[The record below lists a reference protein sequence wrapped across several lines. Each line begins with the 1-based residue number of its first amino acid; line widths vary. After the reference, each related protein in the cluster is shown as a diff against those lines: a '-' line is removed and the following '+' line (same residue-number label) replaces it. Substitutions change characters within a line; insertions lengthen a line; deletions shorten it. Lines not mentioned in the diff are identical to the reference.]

1 MRYVIYGAG
10 AIGGTIAA
18 RLHSTDQDVLLIA
31 RGAHLAAL
39 QRDGLHFETP
49 DGAERLQIPAL
60 ASPREAKIGAED
72 VLLLAMK
79 TQDTAAALLELRDHA
94 DAAAAIVCAQNGVEN
109 ERLALRLFA
118 HVYGMCVYLPAQ
130 HLEPGVVQAF
140 AAPTFGVL
148 DLGRAPDGVDERAQR
163 IAADIAASGFACE
176 ARPDIMR
183 WKYAKL
189 ISNVGNAVQA
199 LFGPGARGSDFDER
213 ARAETHACYAAAAID
228 FTPADETTARHSLMS
243 PLRPVAGQPHTGGS
257 SWQSLARQAGSIESD
272 YLNGEIVLLGRL
284 HGVPTPVNEALRQ
297 MAARM
302 TRDGSPA
309 GSADP
314 AQFEALVTEL
324 SG

>member
-18 RLHSTDQDVLLIA
+18 RLHTTGQDVLLIA

-39 QRDGLHFETP
+39 QTDGLDFQTP
-49 DGAERLQIPAL
+49 DGAERLRIPAL
-60 ASPREAKIGAED
+60 ASPREAEIGAED
-72 VLLLAMK
+72 VVLLSMK

-94 DAAAAIVCAQNGVEN
+94 DRAAAIVCAQNGVEN

-118 HVYGMCVYLPAQ
+118 HVYGMCVYLPTQ

-140 AAPTFGVL
+140 AAPSFGVL
-148 DLGRAPDGVDERAQR
+148 DLGCAPDGVDERAQR
-163 IAADIAASGFACE
+163 IAADVAAAGFACE

-199 LFGPGARGSDFDER
+199 LFGPGARGSDIDER
-213 ARAETHACYAAAAID
+213 ARAEARACYAAAAID

-297 MAARM
+297 TAARM
-302 TRDGSPA
+302 TRDGLAP

-324 SG
+324 GG